1 MRSGALLAAMIC
13 AAGSAAAQP
22 AFEDLSG
29 ALPPHVYSG
38 GWEHYVGGGVAVLDC
53 DDDGWPDLF
62 AAGGEAPA
70 LLLRNATAAPGA
82 ALAFEALEIPPL
94 TGVTGAYPL
103 DMDADGVLDLF
114 VLRAGPNLALRGL
127 GGCRFED
134 ATAAWGIDPGDG
146 WSTAFSATWEPG
158 AERPTLA
165 VGNYVDRDDPEGP
178 FGACDTHRLL
188 RPGPGG
194 LPGGA
199 AGLLASG
206 GLLSLGGSLMTG
218 SAGSNGSTVAVSARS
233 AAAPAFPETASV
245 LGRELPAWATKSAG
259 HGGSAL
265 GDKTGSLHFVGAILL
280 DDMKQVI
287 RL

>member
-1 MRSGALLAAMIC
+1 ML
-13 AAGSAAAQP
+13 SAALVVAS
-22 AFEDLSG
+22 LG
-29 ALPPHVYSG
+29 PPK
-38 GWEHYVGGGVAVLDC
+38 
-53 DDDGWPDLF
+53 
-62 AAGGEAPA
+62 
-70 LLLRNATAAPGA
+70 TAAA
-82 ALAFEALEIPPL
+82 ALRQQEQHAK
-94 TGVTGAYPL
+94 
-103 DMDADGVLDLF
+103 
-114 VLRAGPNLALRGL
+114 
-127 GGCRFED
+127 
-134 ATAAWGIDPGDG
+134 
-146 WSTAFSATWEPG
+146 
-158 AERPTLA
+158 
-165 VGNYVDRDDPEGP
+165 
-178 FGACDTHRLL
+178 RL
-188 RPGPGG
+188 PGG